1 MADNIIKQDDRI
13 RQEEN
18 IESSSKQWEEEQW
31 EEECFNIGCQKARD
45 EAVKMLTQIE
55 Q

>member
-18 IESSSKQWEEEQW
+18 IESSSKQWEEE
-31 EEECFNIGCQKARD
+31 CFNIGCQKARD

>member
-18 IESSSKQWEEEQW
+18 IEIHQSNGKKNVS
-31 EEECFNIGCQKARD
+31 I
-45 EAVKMLTQIE
+45 
-55 Q
+55 

>member
-18 IESSSKQWEEEQW
+18 IEIHQSNGKKSNGKKNVS
-31 EEECFNIGCQKARD
+31 I
-45 EAVKMLTQIE
+45 
-55 Q
+55 